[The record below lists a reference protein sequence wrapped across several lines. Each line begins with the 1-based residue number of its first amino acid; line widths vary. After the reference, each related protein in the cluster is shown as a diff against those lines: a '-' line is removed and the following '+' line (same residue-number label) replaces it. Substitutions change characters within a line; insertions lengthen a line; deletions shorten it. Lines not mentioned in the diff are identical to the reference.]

1 MGFLDDLKKAGKEI
15 ARSLKDIKTAPFVQE
30 MCKTTANMYRL
41 GWDERNGGN
50 ISYLLK
56 EEEVAEYLDLNNV
69 IRTIPLMGVNEEDFD
84 ASPLEG
90 KIFIVTGTGKYFKNM
105 ESDPETN
112 LGIVRIGKGGKN
124 VELLWGYKDGGRP
137 TSEFPAHMMSHIAR
151 LSVDP
156 ENRVVMHSHPTNT
169 LAMNFVHELDEKK
182 FTHTLW
188 EMCTECIV
196 VFPDGVG
203 VLPWM
208 LCGTSEIG
216 KATAEKMKEFR
227 LVVWAMHGIYGA
239 GKTMDET
246 FGLIETVE
254 KAAQI
259 YMFTAHLP
267 RVNTIKD
274 EDMLKLLE
282 LFKVEKYRRDF
293 LNLD

>member
-1 MGFLDDLKKAGKEI
+1 MKNIL
-15 ARSLKDIKTAPFVQE
+15 TAPFVEE
-30 MCKTTANMYRL
+30 MRKTTANMYRL

-50 ISYLLK
+50 ISYLLD
-56 EEEVAEYLDLNNV
+56 ENEVAEYLDLNKV
-69 IRTIPLMGVNEEDFD
+69 IRTIPLMGVNAAEFD
-84 ASPLEG
+84 SSPLAG
-90 KIFIVTGTGKYFKNM
+90 KIFIVTGTGKYFKNVDD
-105 ESDPETN
+105 DPETN
-112 LGIVRIGKGGKN
+112 LGIVRIAPKNKG
-124 VELLWGYKDGGRP
+124 VELLWGFKNGGRT
-137 TSEFPAHMMSHIAR
+137 TSEFPAHMMCHIAR
-151 LSVDP
+151 LKVDP

-169 LAMNFVHELDEKK
+169 LAMNYVHELDEKK
-182 FTHTLW
+182 LTHTLW

-216 KATAEKMKEFR
+216 EATAKKMEEFR

-259 YMFTAHLP
+259 YMLTLGHP
-267 RVNTIKD
+267 RINTIKD
-274 EDMLKLLE
+274 EDMVKLVE
-282 LFKVEKYRRDF
+282 LFKVNYRKDF
-293 LNLD
+293 LNLK